1 MVGTVLISSQYWILL
16 FPLTQVAEVAD
27 TQSRGIMFIDDT
39 RKAQPV
45 VGVGPVYARWLDKE
59 TKTADG
65 HGEPGESIA
74 FESIAS
80 ESSLKDKW
88 PSCPHQQKECSGVAS
103 GRPWW

>member
-1 MVGTVLISSQYWILL
+1 MLI
-16 FPLTQVAEVAD
+16 E
-27 TQSRGIMFIDDT
+27 DT
-39 RKAQPV
+39 RKAQRL

-74 FESIAS
+74 S

-88 PSCPHQQKECSGVAS
+88 PSCPHQQTECSGVAS
-103 GRPWW
+103 GRWWWYVMHWSHWRVHSMHPSPLAPMGSDTGRH